1 MTIVNTN
8 IAALTAQSS
17 MYKNTKEMQS
27 AMANLSSGLRIN
39 TAADDAAGLSISERL
54 ESQATGLSQAIRN
67 AEDAQNMIDTI
78 EGAQA
83 EIVTSLQR
91 LRELAVQSA
100 SATNNGVDRAFLN
113 KEASQLLTEINR
125 ISSNTSWNGMTVLDG
140 TFDDKNIQTG
150 AEVNQFI
157 AIDVTDTSASNIGNF
172 VIRGAA
178 SNSAEAAAGADNA
191 ISASNTIIAGFA
203 GTKTIATAEDDTARE
218 FAEDVNGVTEDTGV
232 TAKAITR
239 AILQT
244 LSAAGS
250 ITLEIGKQGAVGT
263 GEATVSTVTATI
275 TDTTDL
281 SALRDAINEVSGA
294 TGVVATSYEGDLSKI
309 LLTDDNGDDIQ
320 LQNFLHS
327 ASGTINYEAYNFHG
341 DTKATGNT
349 LETLASGT
357 TGDSATIHGE
367 VVLSSSKS
375 FAITGTAQGE
385 FFGGSGSTTATF
397 QSSLESVG
405 SIDLGT
411 QIGAQKAL
419 LTIDGAIDH
428 INNQRSDL
436 GAISNRLDK
445 TINNLTNVV
454 ENTTESLSHIR
465 DANFAAETSKL
476 TKAQIL
482 NQAATS
488 MLAQANASKQTVL
501 ALLQN

>member
-17 MYKNTKEMQS
+17 MYKNTKEMES

-83 EIVTSLQR
+83 EIVNSLQR

-100 SATNNGVDRAFLN
+100 SGTNNGVDRAFLN

-178 SNSAEAAAGADNA
+178 SSAAEATAGADNA
-191 ISASNTIIAGFA
+191 ISASTTIIAGFA
-203 GTKTIATAEDDTARE
+203 GTKTISTAANDTARE
-218 FAEDVNGVTEDTGV
+218 FAQDVNGVTEDTGV

-250 ITLEIGKQGAVGT
+250 VTLEIGKQGAVGT
-263 GEATVSTVTATI
+263 SEATVSTVTATI

-320 LQNFLHS
+320 VQNFLNS
-327 ASGTINYEAYNFHG
+327 GSGTLNYAAYSFHG
-341 DTKATGNT
+341 DTIATGNT
-349 LETLASGT
+349 LETLASG
-357 TGDSATIHGE
+357 GSDSGTIHGE

-375 FAITGTAQGE
+375 FAITGSAQGE
-385 FFGGSGSTTATF
+385 FFGGSGSTTAAF

-405 SIDLGT
+405 SVDLGT
-411 QIGAQKAL
+411 QMGAQKAL

>member
-17 MYKNTKEMQS
+17 MYKNTKEMES

-83 EIVTSLQR
+83 EIVNSLQR

-100 SATNNGVDRAFLN
+100 SGTNNGVDRAFLN

-178 SNSAEAAAGADNA
+178 SSAAEATAGADNA
-191 ISASNTIIAGFA
+191 ISASNTVIAGFA
-203 GTKTIATAEDDTARE
+203 GTKTISTAANDTARE
-218 FAEDVNGVTEDTGV
+218 FAQDVNGVTEDTGV

-250 ITLEIGKQGAVGT
+250 VTLEIGKQGAVGT

-275 TDTTDL
+275 SDTTDL

-320 LQNFLHS
+320 LQNFVHS
-327 ASGTINYEAYNFHG
+327 ASWYN
-341 DTKATGNT
+341 
-349 LETLASGT
+349 
-357 TGDSATIHGE
+357 
-367 VVLSSSKS
+367 
-375 FAITGTAQGE
+375 
-385 FFGGSGSTTATF
+385 
-397 QSSLESVG
+397 
-405 SIDLGT
+405 
-411 QIGAQKAL
+411 
-419 LTIDGAIDH
+419 
-428 INNQRSDL
+428 
-436 GAISNRLDK
+436 
-445 TINNLTNVV
+445 
-454 ENTTESLSHIR
+454 
-465 DANFAAETSKL
+465 
-476 TKAQIL
+476 
-482 NQAATS
+482 
-488 MLAQANASKQTVL
+488 
-501 ALLQN
+501 

>member
-8 IAALTAQSS
+8 IAALSAQSS
-17 MYKNTKEMQS
+17 MYKNTKEMES

-39 TAADDAAGLSISERL
+39 TAADDAAGLSISDRL

-83 EIVTSLQR
+83 EIVNSLQR

-157 AIDVTDTSASNIGNF
+157 SIDVTDTSASNIGNF

-178 SNSAEAAAGADNA
+178 SSAAEATVAAANA
-191 ISASNTIIAGFA
+191 ISASSTIIAGFA
-203 GTKTIATAEDDTARE
+203 GTKTIVTAGDDTARE
-218 FAEDVNGVTEDTGV
+218 FAQDVNGVTEDTGV

-250 ITLEIGKQGAVGT
+250 VTLSIGKQGAVGT
-263 GEATVSTVTATI
+263 SEATVSTVTATI

-320 LQNFLHS
+320 LQNFLN
-327 ASGTINYEAYNFHG
+327 SGAGTLNYEAYNFHG
-341 DTKATGNT
+341 ETRATGNT
-349 LETLASGT
+349 LETLASG
-357 TGDSATIHGE
+357 GSDSGTIHGE

-375 FAITGTAQGE
+375 FAITGSAQGE
-385 FFGGSGSTTATF
+385 FFGGSGSTTAAF

-405 SIDLGT
+405 SVDLGT
-411 QIGAQKAL
+411 QMGAQKAL

-428 INNQRSDL
+428 VNNQRSDL